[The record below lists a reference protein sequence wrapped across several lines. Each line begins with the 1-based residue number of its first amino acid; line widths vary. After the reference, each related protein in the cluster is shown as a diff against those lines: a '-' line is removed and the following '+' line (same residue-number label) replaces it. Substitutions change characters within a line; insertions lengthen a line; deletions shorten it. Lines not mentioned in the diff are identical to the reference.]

1 MLQLKNNT
9 AISPAIT
16 VLPNEK
22 GIDTLYIILKASFK
36 ILPKVKLLETQI
48 PPFQGDVYWG
58 EPAQSSIKYASDI
71 HLGKA
76 ATDIILIGSAQAKNR
91 PLTSHLNV
99 SLQVARQKLELAVF
113 GDREWKSGNIS
124 RPAPFEQ
131 MPLVYE
137 KAFGGAHLIQQK
149 DKNRTT
155 TLSEPR
161 NPVGKGF
168 IGKREGKEI
177 NGIQLPNLEDPRQL
191 ISTSRDQPAPAC
203 FGFISPAWQPRFQYA
218 GTYDEAWRNN
228 TAPYLPN
235 DFDKRFFSMAHQA
248 LITEQYLKGNEPIQI
263 KNASPLGELNFCVPI
278 NPFGVLV
285 HIKDRKEKPPL
296 FMETV
301 LVEPNENRFSVVWRA
316 STPCDKETLNIK
328 QIDINYLSQKHQG
341 VA

>member
-22 GIDTLYIILKASFK
+22 GVDTLYVILKASFE
-36 ILPKVKLLETQI
+36 ISPKVKLLETQV

-58 EPAQSSIKYASDI
+58 EPAQSSIKYASDM

-76 ATDIILIGSAQAKNR
+76 TTDIILIGNAQAKNR
-91 PLTSHLNV
+91 PLVSHLNV
-99 SLQVARQKLELAVF
+99 SLQVAKQKLELAVF
-113 GDREWKSGNIS
+113 GDREWNNGKIS
-124 RPAPFEQ
+124 RPAPFEK

-137 KAFGGAHLIQQK
+137 KAFGGTHLIQEK
-149 DKNRTT
+149 DKNENT
-155 TLSEPR
+155 TLADPR

-168 IGKREGKEI
+168 IGKREGNEI
-177 NGIQLPNLEDPRQL
+177 NGVQLPNLEDPRQL
-191 ISTSRDQPAPAC
+191 ISTHRDQPAPAC

-218 GTYDEAWRNN
+218 GTYDEVWKKN

-235 DFDKRFFSMAHQA
+235 DFDKRFFNMAHQA
-248 LITEQYLKGNEPIQI
+248 LITEQYLIGNEPVQI
-263 KNASPLGELNFCVPI
+263 RNASPLGELKFRLPI
-278 NPFGVLV
+278 NPLEVLV
-285 HIKDRKEKPPL
+285 HIKNRTVKPPL

-301 LVEPNENRFSVVWRA
+301 LIEPDENRFSLVWRA
-316 STPCDKETLNIK
+316 STPCDKEIINIEK
-328 QIDINYLSQKHQG
+328 VDINYLSQKHQG

>member
-22 GIDTLYIILKASFK
+22 GIDTLYIILKASFE

-58 EPAQSSIKYASDI
+58 EPAQSSIKYASDM

-76 ATDIILIGSAQAKNR
+76 ATDIILIGNAQAENT
-91 PLTSHLNV
+91 PLISHLNV

-113 GDREWKSGNIS
+113 GDREWKNGNIS
-124 RPAPFEQ
+124 PSAPFEK

-137 KAFGGAHLIQQK
+137 KAYGGMHITQEK
-149 DKNRTT
+149 DKNETT
-155 TLSEPR
+155 TLSDPR
-161 NPVGKGF
+161 NPIGKGF

-191 ISTSRDQPAPAC
+191 ISTSHDQPAPAC

-218 GTYDEAWRNN
+218 GTYDEVWKKN
-228 TAPYLPN
+228 TAPYLPD
-235 DFDKRFFSMAHQA
+235 DFDKRFFNMAHQD
-248 LITEQYLKGNEPIQI
+248 LITEKYLEGSESVQI
-263 KNASPLGELNFCVPI
+263 KNASPFGELNFCLPV
-278 NPFGVLV
+278 NPLEVLV
-285 HIKDRKEKPPL
+285 HIKNRKEKPPL

-301 LVEPNENRFSVVWRA
+301 LIEPDQNRFSVVWRA
-316 STPCDKETLNIK
+316 CTPCDKETLNIE
-328 QIDINYLSQKHQG
+328 QVDINYLSQKHQG